1 MIMPWLACVTN
12 NAARWRL
19 HGHQHH
25 VSIMKLFGGSLA
37 EKIGFYRPEGD
48 VELVATRVSA
58 GVAAIFDSTSST
70 GFLVQACVT

>member
-1 MIMPWLACVTN
+1 MARACIPN
-12 NAARWRL
+12 NAARARL
-19 HGHQHH
+19 RGDQHYI
-25 VSIMKLFGGSLA
+25 SIMGLFAGSFG
-37 EKIGFYRPEGD
+37 EKIGDHRPEGD